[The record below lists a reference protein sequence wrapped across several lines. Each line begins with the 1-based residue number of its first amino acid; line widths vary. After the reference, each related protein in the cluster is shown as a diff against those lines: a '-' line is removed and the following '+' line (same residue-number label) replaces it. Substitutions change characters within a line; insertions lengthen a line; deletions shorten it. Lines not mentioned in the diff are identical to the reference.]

1 MIDKDWMEEYLE
13 HLQDNLSEVTK
24 KQTFT
29 FLMSEYVVAFD
40 DLSEV
45 LDSPQT
51 EITHEA
57 LEQAKSAVRAL
68 AKLDFIGQA
77 ISQCASQEGEAVARI
92 GKAPQKRIN

>member
-1 MIDKDWMEEYLE
+1 MNCKNWINTYIDY
-13 HLQDNLSEVTK
+13 LQDNLSEVTK

-40 DLSEV
+40 DLTEV

-77 ISQCASQEGEAVARI
+77 ISQCAQQEGDAVARI
-92 GKAPQKRIN
+92 GEALQKRIN